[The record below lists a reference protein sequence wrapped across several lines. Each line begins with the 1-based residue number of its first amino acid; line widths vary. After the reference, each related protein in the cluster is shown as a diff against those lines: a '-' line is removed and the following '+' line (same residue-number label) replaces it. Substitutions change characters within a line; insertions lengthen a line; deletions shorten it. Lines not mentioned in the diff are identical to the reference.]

1 MLENAYVCSG
11 VGGLNKGD
19 CFIQAWAN
27 LFETT
32 YEQALQIAFRVGWK
46 KGEGVGILNLL
57 DFLGRSGNWRCILS
71 SEHNLA
77 KACAEMNK
85 TVILAPLNLTV
96 GELQQ
101 TSIFPR
107 LRALVWINGHIFTV
121 RDGKLYGER
130 EAKNY
135 ASIENAKILGLFQI
149 VT

>member
-11 VGGLNKGD
+11 IGAVNNGD
-19 CFIQAWAN
+19 CFVQAWAN
-27 LFETT
+27 LFDTT
-32 YEQALQIAFRVGWK
+32 YEQALQIALRVGWT

-71 SEHNLA
+71 SKHKIPKL
-77 KACAEMNK
+77 CAEASK
-85 TVILAPLNLTV
+85 FSTLADFNLTV
-96 GELQQ
+96 SELQQ

-107 LRALVWINGHIFTV
+107 LRAIVWIDGHVFTV
-121 RDGKLYGER
+121 KDGKLYGER

-135 ASIENAKILGLFQI
+135 ASIENAKVLGLFQI

>member
-1 MLENAYVCSG
+1 MLENAYVSSG
-11 VGGLNKGD
+11 VGGLNGGD
-19 CFIQAWAN
+19 CFVQAWAN
-27 LFETT
+27 LFDTS
-32 YEQALQIAFRVGWK
+32 YEQALQIALRIGWT

-57 DFLGRSGNWRCILS
+57 DFLGRSGNWRCILTS
-71 SEHNLA
+71 KHKLA
-77 KACAEMNK
+77 KTLAEMSK
-85 TVILAPLNLTV
+85 ASTLAPLNLTV

-107 LRALVWINGHIFTV
+107 LRALVWIDGHIFTV

-135 ASIENAKILGLFQI
+135 DRIENSKVLGVFQI